1 MDRAASDV
9 CFYSVPGTCPTGYAL
24 LVLTSDKIR
33 TCKRH
38 PDESPDALISLVRL
52 EGFEPPT
59 YGLEVR
65 CSIQLSYR
73 RGICTSYTTF
83 DAASQAGHD
92 LLVSDPV

>member
-1 MDRAASDV
+1 MNRATSDV
-9 CFYSVPGTCPTGYAL
+9 CFYYVLGTCPTGYAL
-24 LVLTSDKIR
+24 LVLTSDKNR

-73 RGICTSYTTF
+73 RVICTSYTTF
-83 DAASQAGHD
+83 VTASQAGHD
-92 LLVSDPV
+92 PLVSDHV